1 MYFQASIMQPARLEV
16 VKCWPAMYSGGTC
29 SAMMGAGQSISQC
42 MLLVRALLQTCRQLA
57 EQAKHDQ
64 SMQDCNRGAALLR
77 CPDAAL
83 DKGHQWYQ
91 YATATY

>member
-1 MYFQASIMQPARLEV
+1 V

-64 SMQDCNRGAALLR
+64 DEV
-77 CPDAAL
+77 PE
-83 DKGHQWYQ
+83 
-91 YATATY
+91 

>member
-1 MYFQASIMQPARLEV
+1 MQPARLEV

-64 SMQDCNRGAALLR
+64 DEV
-77 CPDAAL
+77 PE
-83 DKGHQWYQ
+83 
-91 YATATY
+91 